1 MIKNKDVEI
10 FEYYG
15 NRVTINIKQ
24 KDDKLDFF
32 IHDKGGWVFDTK
44 NIVVALYVLKD
55 KAIKDLMTNSND
67 DTKII
72 DILNAKVRYDKEL
85 IINSLEEDGD
95 LMWVS
100 WLTKDIFN
108 YGDDKEFIYS
118 MVQDDFYEQG
128 YSDEDDKDSDT
139 IDCAYWDIIDKYDG
153 DKILEKIKEDYES
166 ELKYI
171 INESSDY
178 VELTKKIHEL
188 SNEISSSSYDY
199 LLDFIAENKAY

>member
-10 FEYYG
+10 FEYFG

-32 IHDKGGWVFDTK
+32 IHDKGGWVFDTT

-55 KAIKDLMTNSND
+55 KTIKDLMTNSND

-85 IINSLEEDGD
+85 IINSLEDDGD

-100 WLTKDIFN
+100 WLTKNIFD
-108 YGDDKEFIYS
+108 YGQDSEFIYS
-118 MVQDDFYEQG
+118 IVLEDFLEEGYDDDNE
-128 YSDEDDKDSDT
+128 EDSNT
-139 IDCAYWDIIDKYDG
+139 IDNAYYSILERYDD
-153 DKILEKIKEDYES
+153 DKILEQIKEDYKS
-166 ELKYI
+166 ELENI

-188 SNEISSSSYDY
+188 SNEISSSAYDY

>member
-44 NIVVALYVLKD
+44 NIVVALYILKD

-72 DILNAKVRYDKEL
+72 NILNAKVRYDKEL

-128 YSDEDDKDSDT
+128 YSDEDAKDSDT

-188 SNEISSSSYDY
+188 SNEISSSAYDY
-199 LLDFIAENKAY
+199 LLDFIAENKTY